1 MLKDPQSAYK
11 SGYEHGVHDAHSDPS
26 HWYILQPGQ
35 SFAFHTQEFN
45 SGYIAAMCKA
55 GLQTQ
60 MTNNPPP
67 AYTEQVQW
75 RDAATGKLLAASDY
89 FSGMYAGAPPAPGFG
104 GILYYMTFNG
114 HIMALQV
121 LPKPSSNSTTTT
133 SPAGSSGAG

>member
-1 MLKDPQSAYK
+1 MVPSVYAETELASAKDNCPPEGCDLPHAKDPQAAYK

-45 SGYIAAMCKA
+45 SGYIAPMCKA

-75 RDAATGKLLAASDY
+75 RDAATGKLLAALRL
-89 FSGMYAGAPPAPGFG
+89 F
-104 GILYYMTFNG
+104 
-114 HIMALQV
+114 
-121 LPKPSSNSTTTT
+121 
-133 SPAGSSGAG
+133 